1 MNENQASEF
10 ETGIGIGAVD
20 VIPPSFHTLDV
31 RPFTDEQWWS
41 MCDANM
47 SLPESL
53 AKADLTRPFVY
64 DRRYG
69 VFHVPSGHHQHA
81 MSILLAFRHGHT
93 KGLAVAEH
101 LGLEFS
107 HGTADE
113 WLRTTPGA
121 CFLSS
126 VGRNVLAG
134 SRDSLSVL
142 ERRIIGRGV
151 SYAFE

>member
-1 MNENQASEF
+1 
-10 ETGIGIGAVD
+10 
-20 VIPPSFHTLDV
+20 
-31 RPFTDEQWWS
+31 
-41 MCDANM
+41 MCDVHM
-47 SLPESL
+47 SLPEPL

-69 VFHVPSGHHQHA
+69 VFYVPSGYHQHA

-93 KGLAVAEH
+93 KGIAVAEH

-107 HGTADE
+107 HETADE

-121 CFLSS
+121 CFLNSAGKS
-126 VGRNVLAG
+126 VLAG
-134 SRDSLSVL
+134 NRDSLSII
-142 ERRIIGRGV
+142 ERRMIGRKI

>member
-1 MNENQASEF
+1 M
-10 ETGIGIGAVD
+10 
-20 VIPPSFHTLDV
+20 LDV

-41 MCDANM
+41 MCDAHM
-47 SLPESL
+47 SLPEPL
-53 AKADLTRPFVY
+53 AIADLSRPFVY

-69 VFHVPSGHHQHA
+69 VFYVPSGHHQHA

-101 LGLEFS
+101 LGLAFS

-126 VGRNVLAG
+126 VGKNVLAG
-134 SRDSLSVL
+134 NRESLSVL

-151 SYAFE
+151 SYAFD